1 MKRKSLIILFIDC
14 ILCSCKSITGRTE
27 RLSYNP
33 VKMTKQLTQRSFDSS
48 KAIEEMS
55 RERTEKRIPFT
66 MNYQWCFGKPV
77 IDFDPEHHIYMQVD
91 TGFTRNWYHTSLLR
105 KMNLS
110 DEDFMKEVIANI
122 RKNHSDVSNAHP
134 DDEELSNYLKKEW
147 KNYNENWLAEAWI
160 GDTVLRYDP
169 ASNPSFDG
177 VLGEDFLMQY
187 KRVTFDFVNNYLILD
202 DEKLD
207 GTEIP
212 FVQTSALEVLI
223 NFTYKGQQELAMIDT
238 GNYCFTPRHN
248 LGDGKQDYD
257 INDNS
262 NYGLAY
268 NGKVPVTPRVMQTY
282 DDIKIGHVA
291 YNNMKGAYS
300 TIRGSGFVKGSQ
312 LHLMKLNNLGN
323 VFFYD
328 HVIQIDY
335 ADKVFIIK

>member
-1 MKRKSLIILFIDC
+1 MKIKNLTILCCAIL
-14 ILCSCKSITGRTE
+14 LCSCKSKNIE
-27 RLSYNP
+27 VEDLSYNWSIM
-33 VKMTKQLTQRSFDSS
+33 VEQLTQREFDTS
-48 KAIEEMS
+48 KALEEMS

-77 IDFDPEHHIYMQVD
+77 IDFDPEHHVYMQVD

-134 DDEELSNYLKKEW
+134 DDEELSKYLQKEW
-147 KNYNENWLAEAWI
+147 NNYNENYLAEAWI

-187 KRVTFDFVNNYLILD
+187 DRVTFDFVNNYLILD

-212 FVQTSALEVLI
+212 FVQTSAKEVLI
-223 NFTYKGQQELAMIDT
+223 NFTYKGHQELAMIDT

-268 NGKVPVTPRVMQTY
+268 NGDVSVTPRVMQTY
-282 DDIKIGHVA
+282 DHIKIGNII

-300 TIRGSGFVKGSQ
+300 TIEGSGFTKGSQ
-312 LHLMKLNNLGN
+312 MHFIKLNNLGN
-323 VFFYD
+323 VFFYN
-328 HVIQIDY
+328 HIIQIDY